1 MDGPENRIVG
11 ILQNLPPIQISA
23 IRNNEVSVHGLAD

>member
-11 ILQNLPPIQISA
+11 ILQNLPPIRA
-23 IRNNEVSVHGLAD
+23 IRNNEVIVHGLAD